1 VEALLGLRPL
11 MGRRL
16 LPLAFVLGLAA
27 AACAEPPSAH
37 IGFGSGTAFVP
48 QVADAQDDVGLYP
61 SVAVNADG
69 VPYVAYFGL
78 PEQLA
83 EGQVAIPRPVGAPSV
98 PSVLLADVN
107 DGIWTRGAVA
117 MEKAI
122 PSVNI
127 AFGPAEVPQV
137 KSMKPE
143 NVNGTSIAID
153 GNGGLHVAWVSNTG
167 VWYAHNM
174 DGTSF
179 TASQVEKARIDQRG
193 PIGQP
198 SIAVDAQG
206 APWIAYT
213 RTTARGQ
220 DVVVATQN
228 GSSWSTDVV
237 ATVPLQAGGSQ
248 PGRTAIAATSDGR
261 PVVVFSDASRIQAAA
276 SDPEN
281 GWVQWDVESG
291 AAGAGVSLAAD
302 ADGTLH
308 AAYYA
313 GDEIHVA
320 TSKDGASWQ
329 TASVASVG
337 SGDNVDGRATGV
349 GVDDQ
354 GTTYVTWYDP
364 ATDDVHLASGDGSSF
379 SPVQTSGTAGGDLPS
394 LAVGPAGEVYLAW
407 YDQTEQNLMLGAYG
421 DVRGLEFAVKSP
433 TPTGAQPTAQPTGGG
448 TEQCTTAENGELTV
462 TAQGIAFDTACI
474 QIPAGEKVTIHFDN
488 KDAGTLHNVAVFP
501 SEQDL
506 TNPMFRGDTVTGP
519 DTIDYE
525 VGPFDAGDY
534 YFHCDVHP
542 SMNGTFRVVSG
553 GGGGGGNGG
562 GGGGGKVN
570 PTTSV
575 TASGLAFDTNQID
588 LTAGKET
595 KLTFDNQDAG
605 TPHNIAI
612 YPSESQISPNQ
623 ALFQGEVVTGP
634 TKVTYTIPALDA
646 GTYYFHCDV
655 HPTMNGTV
663 VVS

>member
-1 VEALLGLRPL
+1 
-11 MGRRL
+11 MTRRL

-27 AACAEPPSAH
+27 AACAEPPNAH

-69 VPYVAYFGL
+69 VPYVAYVGL
-78 PEQLA
+78 PEQLS
-83 EGQVAIPRPVGAPSV
+83 EGEVAIPRPVGAPSV

-117 MEKAI
+117 MEKPI
-122 PSVNI
+122 PNVDV

-143 NVNGTSIAID
+143 NVNGTAIAID

-179 TASQVEKARIDQRG
+179 SASQVEKARIDQRG

-198 SIAVDAQG
+198 SIAVDGQG
-206 APWIAYT
+206 SPWIAYT
-213 RTTARGQ
+213 RTTSGGQ
-220 DVVVATQN
+220 DVVVATQS

-237 ATVPLQAGGSQ
+237 ATVPLRAGGAQ
-248 PGRTAIAATSDGR
+248 PGRTGIATSSDGR
-261 PVVVFSDASRIQAAA
+261 PVVVFADGSNVRAAT

-281 GWVQWDVESG
+281 GWVQWNVET
-291 AAGAGVSLAAD
+291 ATDGAGVSLTSS
-302 ADGTLH
+302 ADGSLH

-313 GDEIHVA
+313 GGEIHA
-320 TSKDGASWQ
+320 AASKDGATWQ
-329 TASVASVG
+329 ATTVAPVG
-337 SGDNVDGRATGV
+337 SGDNADGRSTGI

-364 ATDDVHLASGDGSSF
+364 ATDDVHLAGSDGSNF
-379 SPVQTSGTAGGDLPS
+379 SPIQTSGTAAGDLPT
-394 LAVGPAGEVYLAW
+394 LAVGGDGQVYVAW
-407 YDQTEQNLMLGAYG
+407 YDETDQNLMLGAYG
-421 DVRGLEFAVKSP
+421 DVAGIEFALQSP
-433 TPTGAQPTAQPTGGG
+433 TSTGGATQPTAQPTSGG

-462 TAQGIAFDTACI
+462 TAEGIAFDTNCI

-488 KDAGTLHNVAVFP
+488 KDQGIQHNIAVFP
-501 SEQDL
+501 SENEL
-506 TNPMFRGDTVTGP
+506 TNPMFRGDLVTGS

-542 SMNGTFRVVSG
+542 TMNGTFKVVSG
-553 GGGGGGNGG
+553 GGGGGGAGGGGQGG
-562 GGGGGKVN
+562 GGGGGGAANV
-570 PTTSV
+570 TTSV
-575 TASGLAFDTNQID
+575 TASGLAFDTDEID
-588 LTAGKET
+588 LAAGQET

-605 TPHNIAI
+605 VPHNIAV
-612 YPSESQISPNQ
+612 YPDENSITPDQ

-663 VVS
+663 VVG